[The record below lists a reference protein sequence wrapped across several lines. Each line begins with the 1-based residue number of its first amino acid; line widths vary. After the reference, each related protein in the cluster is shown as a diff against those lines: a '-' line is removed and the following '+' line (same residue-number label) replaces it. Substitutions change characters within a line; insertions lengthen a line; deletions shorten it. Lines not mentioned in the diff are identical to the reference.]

1 MKSLISTLV
10 LSTFVL
16 TPHSAATASEAMAQK
31 NSCFACHAV
40 DKKVLGPAFKDVAKK
55 YADNK
60 DATNQIS
67 KVLREGSSGK
77 WGSIPMPGQSN
88 LSSDDANALANWVLS
103 LK

>member
-1 MKSLISTLV
+1 MNIFITTLAVSV
-10 LSTFVL
+10 LSL
-16 TPHSAATASEAMAQK
+16 ALPPAATASEAMAQK

-40 DKKVLGPAFKDVAKK
+40 EKKVLGPAFKDVAKK
-55 YADNK
+55 YGDNK
-60 DATNQIS
+60 DATSQIA

-88 LSSDDANALANWVLS
+88 LSAEDASTLAQWVLS

>member
-1 MKSLISTLV
+1 MQTYIKTLV
-10 LSTFVL
+10 ASVL
-16 TPHSAATASEAMAQK
+16 VVAFQSAAIASEAMAQK

-40 DKKVLGPAFKDVAKK
+40 ASKVLGPAFKDVAKK

-60 DATNQIS
+60 DAASQIV

-88 LSSDDANALANWVLS
+88 LSAEDADTLAKWVLS